1 MCYILFKGGLHN
13 STDTSKYFYKVT
25 AFNNTEE
32 TEATNIVAVQY
43 LAPPLNI
50 TLTWENNYLK
60 ISWDRID
67 VGNVESYYIY
77 KKVEGC
83 EEVLARTEP
92 QASGGDRQTWTD
104 YSVTKPKRT
113 DPMFK
118 IDYRIRTK
126 TTDGIFSNYSPK
138 KGIYGNT
145 GIWKKKIVEE
155 EDNVNYKLY
164 QNTPNPFNPSTTIS
178 FTIPCSTEC
187 YSVLQNVTLKVYDML
202 PREVVTL
209 ADENKPT

>member
-1 MCYILFKGGLHN
+1 
-13 STDTSKYFYKVT
+13 
-25 AFNNTEE
+25 
-32 TEATNIVAVQY
+32 
-43 LAPPLNI
+43 
-50 TLTWENNYLK
+50 
-60 ISWDRID
+60 
-67 VGNVESYYIY
+67 
-77 KKVEGC
+77 
-83 EEVLARTEP
+83 
-92 QASGGDRQTWTD
+92 
-104 YSVTKPKRT
+104 
-113 DPMFK
+113 MFK

-145 GIWKKKIVEE
+145 GIWKKNIVEE
-155 EDNVNYKLY
+155 EENDNYKLY

-178 FTIPCSTEC
+178 FTIPSSTEY